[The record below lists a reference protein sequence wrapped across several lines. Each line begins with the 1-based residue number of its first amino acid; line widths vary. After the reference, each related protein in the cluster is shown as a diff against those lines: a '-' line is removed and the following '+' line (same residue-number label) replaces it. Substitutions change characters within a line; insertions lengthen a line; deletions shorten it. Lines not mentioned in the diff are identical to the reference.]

1 MMTHMKQSSMKGN
14 PIKIDA
20 RKLSCP
26 LPLLKLKQALN
37 RVENGDEVVVLATD
51 PASQRDFR
59 SFVTQTNHLLTVKKV
74 GNEFHFTVI
83 KQS

>member
-1 MMTHMKQSSMKGN
+1 MINNS
-14 PIKIDA
+14 IKIDA
-20 RKLSCP
+20 RKLPCP

-37 RVENGDEVVVLATD
+37 RAEEGDEVIVRATD

>member
-1 MMTHMKQSSMKGN
+1 M
-14 PIKIDA
+14 KIDA
-20 RKLSCP
+20 RKLPCP

-37 RVENGDEVVVLATD
+37 RASDGEEILVLATD

-59 SFVTQTNHLLTVKKV
+59 SFVSQTKHLLTVIKIE
-74 GNEFHFTVI
+74 NEFHFTVI

>member
-1 MMTHMKQSSMKGN
+1 MFYNLVKDKPM
-14 PIKIDA
+14 KIDA
-20 RKLSCP
+20 RKLPCP
-26 LPLLKLKQALN
+26 LPLLKLKQSLN
-37 RVENGDEVVVLATD
+37 KAADGDEILVLATD

-59 SFVTQTNHLLTVKKV
+59 SFLTQTNHLLTVKKV

>member
-1 MMTHMKQSSMKGN
+1 MKDN
-14 PIKIDA
+14 TIKIDA
-20 RKLSCP
+20 RKLPCP

-37 RVENGDEVVVLATD
+37 RAENGDKIVLRATD

-59 SFVTQTNHLLTVKKV
+59 SFVTQTSHLLTIKKV